1 MNLII
6 NGQQKEM
13 PDNLTLSAL
22 LTELRINPLGVAV
35 ELNLKIIPKTDYAKT
50 QLKENDKL
58 EIISFVGGG

>member
-13 PDNLTLSAL
+13 PDNLTVSAL
-22 LTELRINPLGVAV
+22 LEELRINPLGVAV

>member
-6 NGQQKEM
+6 NGQQKET

-35 ELNLKIIPKTDYAKT
+35 ELNLKIVPKTEYAKT
-50 QLKENDKL
+50 ALKEKDKL

>member
-13 PDNLTLSAL
+13 PNNLTVSAL

-35 ELNLKIIPKTDYAKT
+35 ELNLKIISR
-50 QLKENDKL
+50 KL
-58 EIISFVGGG
+58 

>member
-1 MNLII
+1 
-6 NGQQKEM
+6 M